1 MLLFRCEELKTADLA
16 RLQAFFEANPEY
28 HLAVNGEPPKANEAQ
43 EAFDFLPPAD
53 WPFERKWLLAF
64 LAEDGSMIGM
74 ASLLAGLFA
83 NGVWHIGLF
92 IVATALHGTGAAEH
106 LYRQLESWMR
116 ERGALW
122 SRLGVV
128 AGNGRAERFWEKMGY
143 VEVRKRN
150 GVAMG
155 KRVSDLRVMVK
166 ALADG
171 NLPQYLALVAR
182 DRPD

>member
-1 MLLFRCEELKTADLA
+1 MRFRCEELQAADLPA
-16 RLQAFFEANPEY
+16 LQAFFEANPEY

-83 NGVWHIGLF
+83 RDVWHLALF
-92 IVATALHGTGAAEH
+92 IVATRLHGTGAAEE
-106 LYRQLESWMR
+106 LYRHLESWMR
-116 ERGALW
+116 ARGARW

-128 AGNGRAERFWEKMGY
+128 EGNRRAERFWEKTGY
-143 VEVRKRN
+143 VEVRRRN
-150 GVAMG
+150 GVEMG
-155 KRVSDLRVMVK
+155 KRTNDLRVMVK

-171 NLPQYLALVAR
+171 DLPEYLALVAR

>member
-1 MLLFRCEELKTADLA
+1 
-16 RLQAFFEANPEY
+16 
-28 HLAVNGEPPKANEAQ
+28 
-43 EAFDFLPPAD
+43 
-53 WPFERKWLLAF
+53 
-64 LAEDGSMIGM
+64 
-74 ASLLAGLFA
+74 
-83 NGVWHIGLF
+83 
-92 IVATALHGTGAAEH
+92 
-106 LYRQLESWMR
+106 MR